1 MSRLKSRE
9 ILILFA
15 IIAIAAFFR
24 FYRLDSI
31 PPGFQ
36 FDQAFNAFD
45 ILRLL
50 QGQFAIFFPA
60 NTGREPLYFYLLMP
74 SVALFGPTAFAIKLT
89 SAIIGLITIPL
100 IYGFARALFSPS
112 PGSVRIAALTALFAA
127 ISLWHVFFSR
137 DGLRVILEV
146 PLTLLTFWYLW
157 RALSFPP
164 LPNRERAGRKSSRA
178 SSNSISNEFPPRDDL
193 RGVRVRRDFALAGFF
208 LALALYTY
216 PSGRLLPIASI
227 ILSMYAALSDRARAA
242 VYLKGLLVSLVVA
255 GVLFLPLGIYF
266 LFHPDQFISHTEQIS
281 VFTSRVNEG
290 NILAAIY
297 GNFLAVAQM
306 FLIKG
311 DEGSIHNLPGRPI
324 FDPMLGT
331 LFVIGATIFLVTLFH
346 PRSTRIDRKK
356 SIFIATWLL
365 VTLASSLFSD
375 DAPNFLRTLPALPAL
390 MVLPAWAA
398 AEIWAR
404 LRAPVARQAA
414 TVVFGAMIAA
424 STVLTYRDYFIVF
437 ANLPGLYYTFDVDKV
452 EVSTWIN
459 QNARSQHIYL
469 APLWY
474 QQGTISL
481 LTRNAPLKSFE
492 SRDTIVLPSSA
503 DGMDALFAFPP
514 EQERK
519 VQTMAA
525 RLGALGTREELSGSN
540 GGKLLLLYR
549 VPAKNLPDPQN
560 PLNALTPGD
569 AFIQPQKIERANW
582 ENQLEL
588 FGYAV
593 SPGGLDVRNLTVNLF
608 LHALKPMEEDYTF
621 SVKVLDEKDRVWGQ
635 EDKWPGDNSYATLLW
650 SAGDVVI
657 EKFYPGLNACAPAGD
672 YRITVEAYNPKTL
685 KVLALTDRPGNVVAL
700 GTTHAEASQS
710 NRLEDLEPDRNV
722 DVQVG
727 ERLHLIGYTLSTD
740 QVRLGDEFSLSLFW
754 RGSGIESTEKM
765 IVRMKGAGQ
774 QDSVLIETQV
784 KTPPEG
790 RGLCSFFDFR
800 VPSDFAPGPATIWVN
815 NSELAGLKLTK

>member
-9 ILILFA
+9 SLILFA
-15 IIAIAAFFR
+15 ITAVAAFFR

-112 PGSVRIAALTALFAA
+112 PGSVRIAALAALFAA
-127 ISLWHVFFSR
+127 ISFWHVFFSR

-157 RALSFPP
+157 RATSPSP
-164 LPNRERAGRKSSRA
+164 LGMRGEA
-178 SSNSISNEFPPRDDL
+178 SL
-193 RGVRVRRDFALAGFF
+193 RDFIQSGVF

-216 PSGRLLPIASI
+216 PSGRLLPIAVI
-227 ILSMYAALSDRARAA
+227 ILSMYAALSDRARAML
-242 VYLKGLLVSLVVA
+242 YLKGLLVSLLVA

-266 LFHPDQFISHTEQIS
+266 FFHPDQFISHTEQIS
-281 VFTSRVNEG
+281 VFASRVNEG
-290 NILAAIY
+290 NILTAIY

-311 DEGSIHNLPGRPI
+311 DEASIRNLPSRPI
-324 FDPMLGT
+324 FDPMLGA
-331 LFVIGATIFLVTLFH
+331 LFVIGAAIFLVTLFH
-346 PRSTRIDRKK
+346 PRSIRIDRKK

-375 DAPNFLRTLPALPAL
+375 DAPNFLRTLPAFPAL

-398 AEIWAR
+398 AELWER
-404 LRAPVARQAA
+404 LRAPAAQVA
-414 TVVFGAMIAA
+414 TVAFGAMIAA

-437 ANLPGLYYTFDVDKV
+437 ANSPGLYYTFDVDKV
-452 EVSTWIN
+452 EASTWIN
-459 QNARSQHIYL
+459 QDARSQHIYL

-503 DGMDALFAFPP
+503 EGKDALFAFPP
-514 EQERK
+514 EQEKK
-519 VQTMAA
+519 VQTLAA

-549 VPAKNLPDPQN
+549 VPARNLPDPQN
-560 PLNALTPGD
+560 PLNALTRGD

-582 ENQLEL
+582 ENQIEL
-588 FGYAV
+588 FGYTV
-593 SPGGLDVRNLTVNLF
+593 NPEGPDGRNLTVNLF
-608 LHALKPMEEDYTF
+608 VHALKPMEEDYTF
-621 SVKVLDEKDRVWGQ
+621 SVKVRDQKDRVWGQ
-635 EDKWPGDNSYATLLW
+635 EDKWPGDNSYATLQW

-685 KVLALTDRPGNVVAL
+685 KVLTLTDRAGNVVAL
-700 GTTHAEASQS
+700 GSTHAEASQS
-710 NRLEDLEPDRNV
+710 NRLEDLEPDHNV

-727 ERLHLIGYTLSTD
+727 ERLHLIGYTLSAD

-754 RGSGIESTEKM
+754 RGSGVEGME
-765 IVRMKGAGQ
+765 RMTVQLKGAGQ
-774 QDSVLIETQV
+774 QNSALIETQV
-784 KTPPEG
+784 MIPPEG

-815 NSELAGLKLTK
+815 HSELAGLNLTK